1 MKRFELARRAFQ
13 DLQEIWEY
21 VSTDSLDAADRLL
34 EEFYR
39 EFQRLAEMPRIG
51 HKREDLT
58 ARDVRFWALYSYLII
73 YKDSEPL
80 RVVRI
85 VHARRDVKTI
95 LKRR

>member
-1 MKRFELARRAFQ
+1 MKRFELARRALE
-13 DLQEIWEY
+13 DLREIWEF
-21 VSTDSLDAADRLL
+21 VSVDSFDSADRLL

-58 ARDVRFWALYSYLII
+58 AREVLFWALHSYLII
-73 YKDSEPL
+73 YKDSDPL

-85 VHARRDVKTI
+85 LHGKRDVRAA
-95 LKRR
+95 LKGR